1 MIFSQFTSIRDP
13 LISWNT
19 KKCAEVCHIYSISYQ
34 AFKGGK
40 IQSLRLCTR
49 VQTFLWWCSHSSKM
63 GNRARPEALLSR
75 PADMHFTFIGAA
87 LIHCHASWK
96 KRDSR
101 VEATRSSL
109 YYVKCAL
116 GVLVLFL
123 QISSYPHLSLS
134 QREDE
139 GHDEGLELLSVV
151 TTMKLQRSTNSNI
164 AKCHWAF
171 VVLVYYVVLP
181 RVYVE
186 EFILFEKDETENKDL
201 TTTALPRIIYITTVD

>member
-1 MIFSQFTSIRDP
+1 
-13 LISWNT
+13 
-19 KKCAEVCHIYSISYQ
+19 
-34 AFKGGK
+34 
-40 IQSLRLCTR
+40 
-49 VQTFLWWCSHSSKM
+49 M

-101 VEATRSSL
+101 VEAALLCEVCPGRST
-109 YYVKCAL
+109 
-116 GVLVLFL
+116 VLFL

-134 QREDE
+134 LREDE

-164 AKCHWAF
+164 AKCH
-171 VVLVYYVVLP
+171 
-181 RVYVE
+181 
-186 EFILFEKDETENKDL
+186 
-201 TTTALPRIIYITTVD
+201 

>member
-1 MIFSQFTSIRDP
+1 M
-13 LISWNT
+13 
-19 KKCAEVCHIYSISYQ
+19 
-34 AFKGGK
+34 
-40 IQSLRLCTR
+40 

-63 GNRARPEALLSR
+63 ANRARPEGLLSRR

-101 VEATRSSL
+101 VEAALLCEVCPGRST
-109 YYVKCAL
+109 
-116 GVLVLFL
+116 VLFL

-134 QREDE
+134 LREDE
-139 GHDEGLELLSVV
+139 GHDEGRLLLSVV

-171 VVLVYYVVLP
+171 VVLVCYVVLP
-181 RVYVE
+181 RVLRWRVHS
-186 EFILFEKDETENKDL
+186 FEKDEQRTKTSQPQL
-201 TTTALPRIIYITTVD
+201 YHTHAYT